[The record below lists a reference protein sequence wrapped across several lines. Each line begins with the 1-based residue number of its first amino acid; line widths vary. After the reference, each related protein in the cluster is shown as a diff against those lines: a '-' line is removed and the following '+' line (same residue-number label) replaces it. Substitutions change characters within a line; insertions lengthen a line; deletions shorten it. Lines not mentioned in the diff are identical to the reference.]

1 MDVGGILFGIV
12 IDQVLVLVL
21 EILLKGSVWP
31 DDLPEKFNLQRKI
44 QQVMLQAELAECV
57 HRKLDII
64 VHYQLRLIARPGG
77 LEPVGKLCMR
87 EADNGRLVEV
97 VQELTKKAVSRQGN
111 RREMPPVNQG
121 INNLCHV
128 ILRCFQGQE
137 ARWFKRMPENLSV
150 RN

>member
-1 MDVGGILFGIV
+1 MISGKVPLGAKNPAGYAPG
-12 IDQVLVLVL
+12 
-21 EILLKGSVWP
+21 
-31 DDLPEKFNLQRKI
+31 R
-44 QQVMLQAELAECV
+44 MAECV

-64 VHYQLRLIARPGG
+64 VHYQLRWAPSSG
-77 LEPVGKLCMR
+77 LEPAGKLRMR